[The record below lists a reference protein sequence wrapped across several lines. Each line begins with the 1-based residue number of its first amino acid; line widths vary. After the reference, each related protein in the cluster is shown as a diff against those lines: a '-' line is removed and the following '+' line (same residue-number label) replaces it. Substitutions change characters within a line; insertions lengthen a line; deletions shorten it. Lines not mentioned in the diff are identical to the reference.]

1 MSYAVLCGLAAFAF
15 AGTVIQWVW
24 IWVLI
29 KKLFSVEE
37 KLYCELAKFAQQIPA
52 NHAKNAG
59 YDAAPKV

>member
-29 KKLFSVEE
+29 KKLFSVEA

-52 NHAKNAG
+52 DHAKNAG
-59 YDAAPKV
+59 YDSDPKV